1 MTVKPKQDAFVFVL
15 PDAIQTAPSQ
25 ESAAK
30 ARGPSPR
37 SISIMIAA
45 SLVFGSITGSLEAQA
60 ARRGQSA
67 VPSLDIGAGCQ
78 YVAKTELNKRP
89 VPEAGPGIKPGD
101 DLDYPTC
108 MTKEKTARAQ
118 LQGVWRTYTA
128 RQREQCLYEVTPP
141 ALPSYVT
148 LQACL
153 DMARDAEK
161 LIKGEQ
167 KTGLGVAPNLE

>member
-1 MTVKPKQDAFVFVL
+1 
-15 PDAIQTAPSQ
+15 
-25 ESAAK
+25 
-30 ARGPSPR
+30 
-37 SISIMIAA
+37 MITA
-45 SLVFGSITGSLEAQA
+45 SLLFGSIAGPLEAQA

-89 VPEAGPGIKPGD
+89 VPELGPGIKPGH

-108 MTKEKTARAQ
+108 MTEEKTARAQ

-128 RQREQCLYEVTPP
+128 SRREQCLYEVTPP
-141 ALPSYVT
+141 ALPSYLT
-148 LQACL
+148 LQVCL

-161 LIKGEQ
+161 LFKNDLN
-167 KTGLGVAPNLE
+167 TGLGATSNLE